1 MLPYDLACI
10 RSFMILSMINTSKV
24 VFISSTSSSCSSLFP
39 SELVIPV
46 FVAALVGIE
55 AALSILAVFLPI

>member
-1 MLPYDLACI
+1 
-10 RSFMILSMINTSKV
+10 MILSMINASKI
-24 VFISSTSSSCSSLFP
+24 VFIFSTSSSCSSLFP

>member
-1 MLPYDLACI
+1 MLLYDLACI
-10 RSFMILSMINTSKV
+10 RSLMILSMINASKS
-24 VFISSTSSSCSSLFP
+24 VFIFSTFSSCSSLFL

-55 AALSILAVFLPI
+55 AALSIRAVFLPI